1 MRSYKSRAM
10 SHPKELANQMAR
22 NDTTT
27 PQDSYYN
34 QDSRPL
40 PARRNVFDNDAFDRR
55 AIDPSLV
62 RRGRANP
69 SQTADNLLS
78 APPSSKAKAAILS
91 ALAAIDADDDER
103 DDTYDVEDVG
113 GTVDTTL
120 YGSDERD
127 TDLRDGNEETLL
139 VAYKQN
145 PDAFNRDA
153 DTRRGKLRIALKSE
167 TGMTD
172 EGIEG
177 WAIMIA
183 RDPRRLRKLEAK
195 FSLLDAGG
203 NQRELAPSSWR
214 DSAPATEDD
223 SGAEESGGG
232 SGNAR
237 GRGGGGGGGRGRGDG
252 GRGEG
257 ARGRGKE
264 RGGRANHSRRNQR
277 AKKMARGGFPG

>member
-1 MRSYKSRAM
+1 
-10 SHPKELANQMAR
+10 MAR
-22 NDTTT
+22 NHTT

-34 QDSRPL
+34 QDIPPL
-40 PARRNVFDNDAFDRR
+40 PVRRNVFDSDAFDRR
-55 AIDPSLV
+55 TIDPSLV
-62 RRGRANP
+62 RRGRVNP

-91 ALAAIDADDDER
+91 ALAAIDANDDER

-113 GTVDTTL
+113 GTVDTAM

-127 TDLRDGNEETLL
+127 TDLRDGNEEALL
-139 VAYKQN
+139 AAYKQD
-145 PDAFNRDA
+145 PDAFNRNA
-153 DTRRGKLRIALKSE
+153 DTRRGKSRLTLKNE

-172 EGIEG
+172 EAIEG

-183 RDPRRLRKLEAK
+183 RDPRRLRRLEAK
-195 FSLLDAGG
+195 FPIMDAGMS
-203 NQRELAPSSWR
+203 QRELAPTSWR
-214 DSAPATEDD
+214 DSATATEDD
-223 SGAEESGGG
+223 SGSEDGGGG

-237 GRGGGGGGGRGRGDG
+237 GGGGGSGGGNGGGGRGRGDV
-252 GRGEG
+252 GRGG
-257 ARGRGKE
+257 GGRGRGKE

>member
-1 MRSYKSRAM
+1 
-10 SHPKELANQMAR
+10 MAR
-22 NDTTT
+22 NDITP

-34 QDSRPL
+34 QDSPPL
-40 PARRNVFDNDAFDRR
+40 PVRHNVFNNDAFDRR
-55 AIDPSLV
+55 TIDPSLV

-113 GTVDTTL
+113 GTVDTAL
-120 YGSDERD
+120 YGIDERD

-139 VAYKQN
+139 AAYKQN

-153 DTRRGKLRIALKSE
+153 ETRRGRFRIALKSK

-172 EGIEG
+172 EAIEG

-195 FSLLDAGG
+195 FAILDAGG
-203 NQRELAPSSWR
+203 NQRELAPTSWR
-214 DSAPATEDD
+214 DSALVTEDD
-223 SGAEESGGG
+223 SGAEDSGGG
-232 SGNAR
+232 SGDAR
-237 GRGGGGGGGRGRGDG
+237 GHGGGGGGGRGRVDG
-252 GRGEG
+252 GRGGG

-277 AKKMARGGFPG
+277 AKKMGRGGFQG

>member
-1 MRSYKSRAM
+1 M
-10 SHPKELANQMAR
+10 
-22 NDTTT
+22 DT
-27 PQDSYYN
+27 
-34 QDSRPL
+34 
-40 PARRNVFDNDAFDRR
+40 A
-55 AIDPSLV
+55 
-62 RRGRANP
+62 
-69 SQTADNLLS
+69 
-78 APPSSKAKAAILS
+78 
-91 ALAAIDADDDER
+91 
-103 DDTYDVEDVG
+103 
-113 GTVDTTL
+113 L

-153 DTRRGKLRIALKSE
+153 DTRRGRLRIALKSE

-195 FSLLDAGG
+195 YPLLDAGG
-203 NQRELAPSSWR
+203 NPRALAPSSWR
-214 DSAPATEDD
+214 DSAPATEAEDD
-223 SGAEESGGG
+223 SGAEDSGGG

-237 GRGGGGGGGRGRGDG
+237 GRGGSGGGGRGRGDG
-252 GRGEG
+252 SRGGG

-277 AKKMARGGFPG
+277 AKKMARGGFAG

>member
-1 MRSYKSRAM
+1 M
-10 SHPKELANQMAR
+10 SHPNELADQTAR
-22 NDTTT
+22 NNTTA

-34 QDSRPL
+34 KDNRPL
-40 PARRNVFDNDAFDRR
+40 PAHRNVFDNDAFDRR
-55 AIDPSLV
+55 TIDPSLV

-103 DDTYDVEDVG
+103 DDTYDAEDVG

-120 YGSDERD
+120 YDERD

-139 VAYKQN
+139 IAYKQN
-145 PDAFNRDA
+145 PEAFNRDA
-153 DTRRGKLRIALKSE
+153 DTRRGRLRIALKSE

-172 EGIEG
+172 EAIEG
-177 WAIMIA
+177 WAIMIV

-195 FSLLDAGG
+195 YPLLDAGG
-203 NQRELAPSSWR
+203 TQRELAPSSWR

-223 SGAEESGGG
+223 SGAEESGGA
-232 SGNAR
+232 SGNA
-237 GRGGGGGGGRGRGDG
+237 RGGGGGGGRGRGDG
-252 GRGEG
+252 GRGSG

>member
-1 MRSYKSRAM
+1 
-10 SHPKELANQMAR
+10 MAR
-22 NDTTT
+22 YDTITS
-27 PQDSYYN
+27 QDSYYN
-34 QDSRPL
+34 QDNRPF

-55 AIDPSLV
+55 TIDPSLV

-113 GTVDTTL
+113 GTVDTAL

-127 TDLRDGNEETLL
+127 TDLRDSNEETLL

-145 PDAFNRDA
+145 PEAFNRDA
-153 DTRRGKLRIALKSE
+153 DTRRGRLRIALKSE

-195 FSLLDAGG
+195 FPLLDAGG

-237 GRGGGGGGGRGRGDG
+237 GRGGSGGGGGRGRGDG
-252 GRGEG
+252 GRGGG

>member
-1 MRSYKSRAM
+1 M
-10 SHPKELANQMAR
+10 
-22 NDTTT
+22 
-27 PQDSYYN
+27 
-34 QDSRPL
+34 
-40 PARRNVFDNDAFDRR
+40 
-55 AIDPSLV
+55 
-62 RRGRANP
+62 
-69 SQTADNLLS
+69 LS

-113 GTVDTTL
+113 GTVDTAL

-139 VAYKQN
+139 AAYKHN
-145 PDAFNRDA
+145 PDAFSRDA

-195 FSLLDAGG
+195 FPVLDGGG
-203 NQRELAPSSWR
+203 NQRELAPTSWR

-223 SGAEESGGG
+223 SGAEDSGGG

-237 GRGGGGGGGRGRGDG
+237 GRGGGGRGRGDG
-252 GRGEG
+252 GRGGG

>member
-1 MRSYKSRAM
+1 
-10 SHPKELANQMAR
+10 MAR
-22 NDTTT
+22 NDITTL
-27 PQDSYYN
+27 QDSYYN

-55 AIDPSLV
+55 AIDPSSL
-62 RRGRANP
+62 RRGRASP

-113 GTVDTTL
+113 GTVDTAL
-120 YGSDERD
+120 YGSDERG
-127 TDLRDGNEETLL
+127 TDLRDGNEEALL

-145 PDAFNRDA
+145 PDTFDRDA

-177 WAIMIA
+177 WAIMIS

-195 FSLLDAGG
+195 YPLWDAGG

-214 DSAPATEDD
+214 DSAPTTEDD

-237 GRGGGGGGGRGRGDG
+237 GLGGSGGGGGIGGGRGRGDG
-252 GRGEG
+252 GRGG
-257 ARGRGKE
+257 GSRGRGKE

-277 AKKMARGGFPG
+277 AKKMARGGFSG

>member
-1 MRSYKSRAM
+1 M
-10 SHPKELANQMAR
+10 NR
-22 NDTTT
+22 NHTTT

-34 QDSRPL
+34 QDNHPL
-40 PARRNVFDNDAFDRR
+40 PVRRNVFDKDAFDRQT
-55 AIDPSLV
+55 IDPSLV

-78 APPSSKAKAAILS
+78 APPSSRAKAAILS

-113 GTVDTTL
+113 GTVDTAI
-120 YGSDERD
+120 YGGDERD
-127 TDLRDGNEETLL
+127 TDLRDGNEEALFA
-139 VAYKQN
+139 AYKQN

-153 DTRRGKLRIALKSE
+153 DTRRGKSRLALKSE

-172 EGIEG
+172 EAIEG
-177 WAIMIA
+177 WAIVIA
-183 RDPRRLRKLEAK
+183 RDPRRLRRLETK
-195 FSLLDAGG
+195 FPILDAGG
-203 NQRELAPSSWR
+203 SQRELVSTSWR
-214 DSAPATEDD
+214 ESTTATEDD
-223 SGAEESGGG
+223 SGAEDGDGG

-237 GRGGGGGGGRGRGDG
+237 GRGSGGGGRGRGDG
-252 GRGEG
+252 GRGG
-257 ARGRGKE
+257 GGRGRGKE

>member
-1 MRSYKSRAM
+1 MT
-10 SHPKELANQMAR
+10 R

-27 PQDSYYN
+27 LQDSYYN
-34 QDSRPL
+34 QYNRAL
-40 PARRNVFDNDAFDRR
+40 PVRRNVFDNDDFDRR
-55 AIDPSLV
+55 TIDPSLV

-69 SQTADNLLS
+69 SQTVDNLLS
-78 APPSSKAKAAILS
+78 APPSSKAKAAIFS
-91 ALAAIDADDDER
+91 ALAAIEADDDER

-113 GTVDTTL
+113 GTVDTAL
-120 YGSDERD
+120 YAGDERD

-139 VAYKQN
+139 AAYKKN

-153 DTRRGKLRIALKSE
+153 DTRRGRLRIALKSE

-195 FSLLDAGG
+195 FLILDAGG
-203 NQRELAPSSWR
+203 NQRVLAPSSWR

-223 SGAEESGGG
+223 SGAEDSGGG

-237 GRGGGGGGGRGRGDG
+237 GHGGSGDGGGRGRGDG
-252 GRGEG
+252 TRGGG

-277 AKKMARGGFPG
+277 AKKMARGSFPG